1 MSTNIYQATYPQ
13 NPQVDLIDN
22 NGNIHFYIPTI
33 NRYVTYHNT
42 HQFKDMLYGTK
53 TFSPLKDKPQALEQL
68 LARYKRKEQKRS

>member
-42 HQFKDMLYGTK
+42 MT
-53 TFSPLKDKPQALEQL
+53 TFPAVNISQHFA
-68 LARYKRKEQKRS
+68 